1 LLQFDF
7 SDLFVRN
14 ENNFQNIL
22 VIDFGQLGDVVLS
35 LPALKAIRER
45 FAEAKIT
52 LFVGKSPAQFARIS
66 GLADEVI
73 MVDRVELRDG
83 PRLRSIREVFRIV
96 GDIRRRRF
104 DLVIDLHSLSETNLL
119 GFLSGAKYRLYAN
132 RENRSLDRLGRF
144 PSKPALED
152 KSMHLTDR
160 YLDVLRPLGI
170 NDTPRFVEI
179 APPEEDIKEI
189 RALYTKLGLDGKTL
203 IGLFLGAGHPSRRW
217 SVGNFAELTKGLI
230 KDESSRVL
238 VFLGPEE
245 FHLLDEIHEK
255 FPPGAIILDKLK
267 LLPLFA
273 ALSLL
278 DVLVSNDTGPMHLAA
293 IAGARIVLIWDKR
306 GNPIFMPLT
315 EKLTLVSSGTI
326 DEIGVDEV
334 FNAVN
339 DSASRYPPR

>member
-1 LLQFDF
+1 MQ
-7 SDLFVRN
+7 N
-14 ENNFQNIL
+14 ENTFQNIL

-45 FAEAKIT
+45 FPDARIT
-52 LFVGKSPAQFARIS
+52 LFVGKSPAQFVRIS

-83 PRLRSIREVFRIV
+83 PRSRSIPEVFRIV

-119 GFLSGAKYRLYAN
+119 GFFSGAKHRLYAN

-144 PSKPALED
+144 SSRPPLED

-160 YLDVLRPLGI
+160 YLDVLKPLGI
-170 NDTPRFVEI
+170 TDAARFVEI
-179 APPEEDIKEI
+179 KPPEENVEEI
-189 RALYTKLGLDGKTL
+189 QALYNDLGLAGKRN

-217 SVGNFAELTKGLI
+217 SIDNFAALTKRLLE
-230 KDESSRVL
+230 DEVSSVL

-245 FHLLDEIHEK
+245 FHLLDEINHK
-255 FPPGAIILDKLK
+255 FPPEAVVLDKLK

-293 IAGARIVLIWDKR
+293 IAGTQIVLIWDKR

-315 EKLTLVSSGTI
+315 DKLTLVSSGTI

-334 FNAVN
+334 YKAVGHTLK
-339 DSASRYPPR
+339 S

>member
-1 LLQFDF
+1 LPNPDH
-7 SDLFVRN
+7 
-14 ENNFQNIL
+14 FQNIL

-35 LPALKAIRER
+35 LPALKAIREK
-45 FAEAKIT
+45 FPDAKIT
-52 LFVGKSPAQFARIS
+52 LFVGKSPAQFVGIS

-83 PRLRSIREVFRIV
+83 PRITSIREVFRIA
-96 GDIRRRRF
+96 GDIRRRGF

-132 RENRSLDRLGRF
+132 RENRSLDYLGRF
-144 PSKPALED
+144 PSKPPMED
-152 KSMHLTDR
+152 KGRHLTDR
-160 YLDVLRPLGI
+160 YLEVLGPLGI
-170 NDTPRFVEI
+170 ADAPRFVEI
-179 APPEEDIKEI
+179 LPPSENIEEI
-189 RALYTKLGLDGKTL
+189 RVLYEELGLEGKKL

-217 SVGNFAELTKGLI
+217 SVDNFAELTKKLVQN
-230 KDESSRVL
+230 DDWRVL

-245 FHLLDEIHEK
+245 FHLLDEVKAK
-255 FPPGAIILDKLK
+255 FPPEAIVLDKLK

-293 IAGARIVLIWDKR
+293 IAGTRIVLIWDKR
-306 GNPIFMPLT
+306 GNAIFRPLT
-315 EKLTLVSSGTI
+315 EKLTLVDSGTI

-334 FNAVN
+334 YKAVTDN
-339 DSASRYPPR
+339 LV